1 MEYFNKIL
9 NLNHIW
15 IKIKTILSFGSSF
28 IVRSKLHLWIK
39 WIFGSKPIFSSVLVQ
54 FINRIFWINFTIE
67 SNCMF
72 CSNCIFASNCIFD
85 STYSFGFNCFF
96 ICITLYF
103 QWRIVESNCDQNF
116 WMKIEVS
123 FNNLTYKSI
132 K

>member
-1 MEYFNKIL
+1 MEFFNKIL

-54 FINRIFWINFTIE
+54 PVNSIFWINFTIE

-72 CSNCIFASNCIFD
+72 GSNCIFVSNCIFD
-85 STYSFGFNCFF
+85 STYSFGFNWFF
-96 ICITLYF
+96 GIKFHFHLY
-103 QWRIVESNCDQNF
+103 QTV
-116 WMKIEVS
+116 
-123 FNNLTYKSI
+123 LSI
-132 K
+132 KNCRIKLWSKLLDENWSFIQ